1 MNMNLLQAPFE
12 MAMLPE
18 QRCILRLTEQVQR
31 VLGQC
36 IGEVG
41 LVVGQ
46 GANTLPLHMPG
57 LKQVFQAGLEPS
69 PRDLAFVQ
77 CRLDHL
83 PFKLCGLDTVV
94 LILDEALHPELSRI
108 LNQVLGCLSE
118 DGHLIVITQQPSM
131 ALWCQIGMPFC
142 RSQGMVLK
150 SAFWGDNRRL
160 SLLNHR
166 IAKHWND
173 HWQLWLPF
181 MSQWSVQHWQKQT
194 NCRPRPPIVERPVK
208 VSWQPGLVP
217 TSRSIKESN

>member
-1 MNMNLLQAPFE
+1 MNLLQPSFE

-18 QRCILRLTEQVQR
+18 QRCILRLTEQVQHI
-31 VLGQC
+31 LGQC
-36 IGEVG
+36 VGDVGVVVG
-41 LVVGQ
+41 LGSKK
-46 GANTLPLHMPG
+46 LPLHAPG
-57 LKQVFQAGLEPS
+57 LKHLFQAGQAPS

-77 CRLDHL
+77 CSLSHF
-83 PFKLCGLDTVV
+83 PFKRCSLDVVV
-94 LILDEALHPELSRI
+94 LLMDEELHPELSRL
-108 LNQVLGCLSE
+108 LNQIVGCLSE
-118 DGHLIVITQQPSM
+118 DGQLFVITQQSSM

-150 SAFWGDNRRL
+150 SAFWGDNRKL

-194 NCRPRPPIVERPVK
+194 HCRPRPPLVERPTK
-208 VSWQPGLVP
+208 AAWQPGLVP
-217 TSRSIKESN
+217 TSRSIKEIN